1 MSPKPTIR
9 PRQTHRVCQDVPCYF
24 IAESAYPLAQPPSS
38 TDPNASF
45 VKQPAANA
53 TPKSAFKRIAKWA
66 IIFVVLLFLGLTLRR
81 AYLDLQMHRDQLDIS
96 KMALSW
102 IVFGGAV
109 YILGMLPASQAW
121 LQTLDAFQQ
130 KVPFWTGMQAY
141 FLGHLGKYIPGKA
154 MVFVLRVSRLREIG
168 IEVKPTIVSIFVETL
183 TSVSTGAILGCALLL
198 CQSPRPPDWM
208 LWNAILCIPC
218 AFLFLVP
225 HTFRWVLGVL
235 AKSRIGRMPKEVS
248 EAFTWKLMLRNCLWM
263 ALGWCLH
270 GTASWLVLIGLQ
282 PDGSLWSV
290 QAWTVCTA
298 AALLG
303 AVVGFASMIP
313 GGAIV
318 RELVITWLLTSLVP
332 QPIALAAAVVF
343 RVVGLACELILI
355 LGLSFTQRRQKP
367 S

>member
-9 PRQTHRVCQDVPCYF
+9 TRQTHRVCQDFLCDF
-24 IAESAYPLAQPPSS
+24 IAESAYSLPQPPSS
-38 TDPNASF
+38 IDPNASF
-45 VKQPAANA
+45 VKQPSANA
-53 TPKSAFKRIAKWA
+53 YPKHALKRIANWG
-66 IIFVVLLFLGLTLRR
+66 IILVVLLFLGLTLQR
-81 AYLDLQMHRDQLDIS
+81 AYLDLHTHREQLDIS
-96 KMALSW
+96 KMAFSW
-102 IVFGGAV
+102 IVFGGGV

-121 LQTLDAFQQ
+121 LQTLCAFQQ

-154 MVFVLRVSRLREIG
+154 MVIVLRVSKLREIG
-168 IEVKPTIVSIFVETL
+168 VEVKPTIVSVFVETL

-198 CQSPRPPDWM
+198 CQSPRPPKWM
-208 LWNAILCIPC
+208 LWNAMLCILC
-218 AFLFLVP
+218 AFIFLLP
-225 HTFRWVLGVL
+225 HTFRGVLGVL
-235 AKSRIGRMPKEVS
+235 AKSRVGRMPKGVN
-248 EAFTWKLMLRNCLWM
+248 EAFTWRLMLRNCSWM

-290 QAWTVCTA
+290 QAWTVCTS

-318 RELVITWLLTSLVP
+318 RELVITWLLTTIVP
-332 QPIALAAAVVF
+332 QPIALAAAVLF
-343 RVVGLACELILI
+343 RVVGLACELALI
-355 LGLSFTQRRQKP
+355 LGLQFVQGRPKP